1 MNPRSLRA
9 FGPVLLV
16 VAAVLAMIAGLAY
29 GGGAAPLVLGD
40 PGPFVRWALPVAKL
54 VVNLTLA
61 GMIGSLVL
69 ALYALKPEQKAFE
82 VALDIASATAA
93 VFTVA
98 AGTAGFLTFLNA
110 FNPQIGLDAE
120 FGQQLGAFL
129 VDQELGRAWL
139 FATIGG
145 AIVTVLAFA
154 VRNWLGTMSTAVVAI
169 AVLMPIASQGHA
181 GDLANHNIAVSA
193 IFLHMLGAAVW
204 LGGLVLIVVI
214 RPMLRTRITDVLLRY
229 SSLALASFIVVAIS
243 GVARAVIGLGSWD
256 AMFTPY
262 GVLVIVKTALL
273 VAMGA
278 AGALYRTRLIERT
291 RTERGG
297 RPFWMIILG
306 ELVLMG
312 LASGVAAALARTPPP
327 SGLEPAIAETP
338 AERLTGRPLPPEMTI
353 DRWFT
358 EWEIDILWAVAIGFA
373 VFFYIAGIRRLR
385 RRGDSWSWARTLAWM
400 SGLAILAW
408 VTCGPMNAYGEYLFS
423 IHMLGH
429 MMLTMAIPA
438 CLVAGAP
445 VTLALRAIS
454 KRTDGTRG
462 GREWILWAVHSPYS
476 KVVTNPVVAAVVYVA
491 SLWVFYF
498 TDLLRWAVYDHLGHE
513 WMTVHFLIT
522 GYLFMLS
529 LVGIDPVPK
538 RMPYPGRLI
547 TLIAAAA
554 IHAFFGVALMMQ
566 SGLMVAEWYGSMARP
581 WGPSP
586 MEDQYIGGGIA
597 WSVGEIPNLIVAI
610 TLAIQW
616 SRSDERAQRSRDRH
630 ADRTGDAE
638 LEEYN
643 AKLAKLAE
651 RDAAN
656 AQR

>member
-9 FGPVLLV
+9 VGPTLLIAAA
-16 VAAVLAMIAGLAY
+16 VAALVAGLTY
-29 GGGAAPLVLGD
+29 GGGAAPLLLGD
-40 PGPFVRWALPVAKL
+40 PGPLVRWSLPIAKL
-54 VVNLTLA
+54 VVNLTVA
-61 GMIGSLVL
+61 GMVGSLVV

-82 VALDIASATAA
+82 VALDVASASAA
-93 VFTVA
+93 IFTVA
-98 AGTAGFLTFLNA
+98 SAATGFLTFLNA
-110 FNPQIGLDAE
+110 FNPQVSLDAD
-120 FGQQLGAFL
+120 FGQQLGSFL

-139 FATIGG
+139 LATLGG

-154 VRNWLGTMSTAVVAI
+154 VRGWFGTLATMGVAV
-169 AVLMPIASQGHA
+169 AVLLPIASQGHA

-204 LGGLVLIVVI
+204 LGGLVLVVVI
-214 RPMLRTRITDVLLRY
+214 RPLLRTRVTDVLMRY

-256 AMFTPY
+256 QLLSPY
-262 GVLVIVKTALL
+262 GVMVIVKTLL
-273 VAMGA
+273 LGAMGV
-278 AGALYRTRLIERT
+278 AGAVYRTRLIDRT
-291 RTERGG
+291 RTQPGS
-297 RPFWMIILG
+297 RPFWTLILA

-312 LASGVAAALARTPPP
+312 LASGVAGALARTPPP
-327 SGLEPAIAETP
+327 TGLVPSIAETP
-338 AERLTGRPLPPEMTI
+338 AERLTGAPLPPELTI

-358 EWEIDILWAVAIGFA
+358 QWDLDILWAVAIGFG
-373 VFFYIAGIRRLR
+373 VFFYVAGILRLR
-385 RRGDSWSWARTLAWM
+385 RRGDHWSWGRTLAWM
-400 SGLAILAW
+400 SGLLILAW
-408 VTCGPMNAYGEYLFS
+408 VTCGPMNAYGDYLFS

-445 VTLALRAIS
+445 VTLALRAIT

-462 GREWILWAVHSPYS
+462 GREWILWAVQSPFS
-476 KVVTNPVVAAVVYVA
+476 KVVTHPVVAAVVYVA
-491 SLWVFYF
+491 SLWIFYF

-513 WMTVHFLIT
+513 WMTIHFLIT

-529 LVGIDPVPK
+529 LVGIDPVPR
-538 RMPYPGRLI
+538 RMPYAGRLI

-554 IHAFFGVALMMQ
+554 IHAFFGVALMMH

-586 MEDQYIGGGIA
+586 IEDQYIGGGIA

-610 TLAIQW
+610 TLAVQW

-643 AKLAKLAE
+643 ARLARLAA
-651 RDAAN
+651 RDAAD
-656 AQR
+656 AGR